1 MKNVVVSCNAS
12 AGVSLQDSASAGSHY
27 RVSLLRQLRRASLLL
42 LSLCATAAI
51 AASSLSK
58 VVDGVTIYVGIVPA
72 QITRGQPMEHA
83 SGGMHGGATKGEQYH
98 VLVVL
103 LDAKTGQ
110 RIIDAEV
117 EASVAEFGKTGPA
130 VTLSL
135 MKIAESVTYGNYFDL
150 PGSGPFRIDLKI
162 RRPNVSHVIQAQFE
176 HAHP

>member
-1 MKNVVVSCNAS
+1 MP
-12 AGVSLQDSASAGSHY
+12 LQDSAGAESNWHRG
-27 RVSLLRQLRRASLLL
+27 LLRQLHHASLLL

-72 QITRGQPMEHA
+72 QIIRGQPMDHA
-83 SGGMHGGATKGEQYH
+83 SGAMHGGAIKGEQYH

-110 RIIDAEV
+110 RIVDADV
-117 EASVAEFGKTGPA
+117 EARVAEYGKAGPA
-130 VTLSL
+130 VTLGL
-135 MKIAESVTYGNYFDL
+135 MKVAESVTYGNYIDL

-162 RRPNVSHVIQAQFE
+162 RRPNVSQVIQAQFE